1 MIAISDVK
9 KRKIPNQMLVILC
22 VIAIIL
28 GFVTTDITW
37 ADRIVGSL
45 IVSCSLLF
53 LTFLYPR
60 AFGAGD
66 VKLMAVSGLLLGWQK
81 NLVAF
86 CVAVLLAGT
95 YSFYLIC
102 KKVDGHKEVIAFGPF
117 LCIGIEAAMLFGE
130 QMIQWYIG

>member
-1 MIAISDVK
+1 MIAISDVRK
-9 KRKIPNQMLVILC
+9 KKIPNRLLGILC
-22 VIAIIL
+22 VLAVIHGFII
-28 GFVTTDITW
+28 TDITW
-37 ADRIVGSL
+37 VDRIIGSL
-45 IVSCSLLF
+45 SVSCGLLF

-81 NLVAF
+81 NLAAF
-86 CVAVLLAGT
+86 CVAVLLAGI

-102 KKVDGHKEVIAFGPF
+102 KTEEGHKEVIAFGPF

-130 QMIQWYIG
+130 QMIRWYIG